1 MTILCWA
8 VGLWLTGCNV
18 PEGKPLSQKEIDAAL
33 AAPELSVLRVQA
45 RSIHH
50 PLLAPVEI
58 SEQGLSPEQAGV
70 LAVLAN
76 PSLRAI
82 RDGRGVAAAQVM
94 QAGVLPNP
102 TAAWTNDFPYSGPDP
117 FIAYAINLSWELSSL
132 ITRPA
137 KVQAAQAQAASVDLD
152 IAWQE
157 WQVAQSAKLAVYKQ
171 LSLEG
176 QLALAKQA
184 ADLLAEN
191 VKTVQKAVN
200 LQQRTEVDLLAAQA
214 AWQEAQSTALELQRD
229 LDKQRLALRRLLGMP
244 ADAPLKLAPA
254 RWSQPP
260 PPRTAD
266 LQKDLENCRLDL
278 LALRRRYDAQ
288 NATVRAAVLGRFPKI
303 SAGPEHSRNN
313 SNNHM
318 FGYNISADLP
328 LFDRNQGNIA
338 IEQATQQ
345 KLFDEFV
352 NRVYQARLDIAGS
365 IEEIDSLRKQIAL
378 AESAVPTLQELVN
391 DYQKA
396 LAAGTADVLTYYS
409 ARNDLDKKRIEVLK
423 LRQDLIETWIELE
436 NSSGLYLTGP
446 IAPPTA
452 RQERSMGVSPISS
465 TGILPVS
472 DKTSEDMAETAL
484 GHTGR
489 MPVPQSCRPTLPPA
503 APVRPENGGNKP

>member
-1 MTILCWA
+1 MGISRSLCVTILCWA

-137 KVQAAQAQAASVDLD
+137 KVQAWQRKRRRWTWTSHGRSGRSRSRRNWRCTSSFRWRAS
-152 IAWQE
+152 
-157 WQVAQSAKLAVYKQ
+157 S
-171 LSLEG
+171 
-176 QLALAKQA
+176 ALAKQA

-244 ADAPLKLAPA
+244 ADAPLKLSPA
-254 RWSQPP
+254 RRSQPP
-260 PPRTAD
+260 PPCAAD

-278 LALRRRYDAQ
+278 LALRRGYDAQ

-303 SAGPEHSRNN
+303 SAGPEHSRDN

-409 ARNDLDKKRIEVLK
+409 AERSGQETHRGAQAAAGPHRDLDR
-423 LRQDLIETWIELE
+423 TGELQRP
-436 NSSGLYLTGP
+436 L
-446 IAPPTA
+446 
-452 RQERSMGVSPISS
+452 
-465 TGILPVS
+465 S
-472 DKTSEDMAETAL
+472 D
-484 GHTGR
+484 
-489 MPVPQSCRPTLPPA
+489 RPDRPA
-503 APVRPENGGNKP
+503 HRTTRT